1 MAGAINSFIDACGI
15 GSNDLA
21 NSFGTTY
28 GSKVLTVAQIIGL
41 ASIFEFSGALV
52 LGSPVTNT
60 LAGSISNV
68 AYFK

>member
-1 MAGAINSFIDACGI
+1 MYTWILVAGAINSFIDACGI

-41 ASIFEFSGALV
+41 ASIF
-52 LGSPVTNT
+52 
-60 LAGSISNV
+60 
-68 AYFK
+68 